1 MIKAKQSPE
10 MPDEEDDIPLD
21 LILKEEQIEV
31 INNGPATAED
41 LQAKKG
47 KLQSRK
53 ISLKYFPFFPPRCP
67 WWPDGSKTCF
77 LVDDTSNELCAFES
91 CGLCQVGVN
100 LGDAKLLGCLHT
112 FCNEC
117 LEKSEMQRINPDG
130 TSTKVLCPVC
140 RCLTPR
146 TLLTENHFVP
156 VSVLNG
162 HHSQ

>member
-67 WWPDGSKTCF
+67 
-77 LVDDTSNELCAFES
+77 
-91 CGLCQVGVN
+91 
-100 LGDAKLLGCLHT
+100 
-112 FCNEC
+112 
-117 LEKSEMQRINPDG
+117 
-130 TSTKVLCPVC
+130 
-140 RCLTPR
+140 
-146 TLLTENHFVP
+146 
-156 VSVLNG
+156 
-162 HHSQ
+162 